1 MLSQAK
7 PSRAVMPDASRDA
20 LMIVIAMVL
29 AAALS
34 AFYLICLGPDFADVS
49 SLLMT
54 GERVLNGEAL
64 YRDVRDVNPPFSVWL
79 YLPYAFLQK
88 VTGISAYI
96 WLGIGLVAWLSA
108 SIFFLNQIL
117 RDGLAVPEQ
126 RRRTLL
132 WVIAALCLII
142 MPSQF
147 TQREHFCAIAALPFL
162 ALIGARLQTQYRPR
176 LSTSLVIGAMA
187 ASLVILKPH
196 YALGFGLVL
205 SWLAWQRRVLRLFF
219 IPEAL
224 TIAGLTLAYAG
235 SVFLVHPDFID
246 IMMPIVVDVYVLKGA
261 PITALLFLVAF
272 IVAVPLLI
280 SLWMRTTAKK
290 TPHLV
295 SVFCLAG
302 LGFLVAY
309 FFMGKGW
316 TYHLLPTTLSIFV
329 ALVFQIGLTES
340 QDTAADRHRLQT
352 AMSGVAFLI
361 SALTSLQG
369 FHPIKIPAQVYAL
382 KDKPSI
388 VLVTPD
394 ISTSV
399 PIAGRLNADWTER
412 YAYDA
417 LGAIAAAYA
426 GRATGDRRRLLE
438 AYVATELDN
447 KAVHI
452 AKVRPDLIV
461 LDKASR
467 QWHDLVVTDH
477 RVGPILTEY
486 RVIAEHGQL
495 TYLAH
500 KDLISSPKP
509 AN

>member
-1 MLSQAK
+1 MLSKAK
-7 PSRAVMPDASRDA
+7 PSRAAITDASRDV
-20 LMIVIAMVL
+20 LTIVIAMVL

-34 AFYLICLGPDFADVS
+34 AFYLMHLGPDFADVS

-64 YRDVRDVNPPFSVWL
+64 YKDVRDVNPPFSVWL

-88 VTGISAYI
+88 LTGISAYV
-96 WLGIGLVAWLSA
+96 WLGIGLVAWVGA
-108 SIFFLNQIL
+108 SVFLLNQVL
-117 RDGLAVPEQ
+117 RDGAAVPLQ
-126 RRRTLL
+126 RRRTML
-132 WVIAALCLII
+132 WVIAGLCLII

-147 TQREHFCAIAALPFL
+147 AQREHFCAIAALPFL
-162 ALIGARLQTQYRPR
+162 ALIGARLQTPYHPR
-176 LSTSLVIGAMA
+176 LSTCLIIGAMA

-196 YALGFGLVL
+196 YAVGFGLVL
-205 SWLAWQRRVLRLFF
+205 LWLAWQRKDLRLLFV
-219 IPEAL
+219 PEAL
-224 TIAGLTLAYAG
+224 LMAGLTLAYAG
-235 SVFLVHPDFID
+235 SVYLVHPDFID
-246 IMMPIVVDVYVLKGA
+246 IMLPIVVDVYVLKRA
-261 PITALLFLVAF
+261 PIDALFLLVALS
-272 IVAVPLLI
+272 VAVPLI
-280 SLWMRTTAKK
+280 VSLWIRTSEKETS
-290 TPHLV
+290 HFV
-295 SVFCLAG
+295 NVFCLAG

-329 ALVFQIGLTES
+329 ALVFQICLTES
-340 QDTAADRHRLQT
+340 QNITAVRHRIQM
-352 AMSGVAFLI
+352 AMSGLAFLI
-361 SALTSLQG
+361 AALTSLQG
-369 FHPIKIPAQVYAL
+369 FHPIKIPTQVYAL

-394 ISTSV
+394 IGTSV
-399 PIAGRLNADWTER
+399 PIAGRLNAEWTER

-426 GRATGDRRRLLE
+426 GSATGEQRRLLE
-438 AYVATELDN
+438 TYVATELDN
-447 KAVHI
+447 KAAHI

-477 RVGPILTEY
+477 RVAPILEEY
-486 RVIAEHGQL
+486 QVIAERGEL
-495 TYLAH
+495 TYLALN
-500 KDLISSPKP
+500 DLISSSAP